1 MTKAEALEKVR
12 KLRRLAAG
20 AGVTGPEA
28 QTAGRIAGE
37 LVKEHGIT
45 AAELEG
51 PRAGAIG
58 EGGGRPDID
67 FGFGRVEFRGSDG
80 IRVTVA
86 GADFEGGLDDFLSFL
101 YRAAR
106 SAPGTAPTPGKGHR
120 ARPLTVEALK
130 DHAKFP
136 NRVHLAV
143 NDLRSVCGVG
153 PTFVWSFER
162 GVAIRSG
169 DPCPHCMETGVI
181 DARQPQL
188 KLPAS
193 RLRDARGRWI

>member
-20 AGVTGPEA
+20 AGATGPEA

-45 AAELEG
+45 AEELEG
-51 PRAGAIG
+51 RPAGADTL
-58 EGGGRPDID
+58 PDRDLFD
-67 FGFGRVEFRGSDG
+67 FGFGRVTWRDG
-80 IRVTVA
+80 DIKVTVA
-86 GADFEGGLDDFLSFL
+86 GANFEGPLDSFLSFL
-101 YRAAR
+101 YEAAR
-106 SAPGTAPTPGKGHR
+106 SAPSSAPTPGRGHR
-120 ARPLTVEALK
+120 ARPLPVEALK
-130 DHAKFP
+130 DHARFP

-143 NDLRSVCGVG
+143 NDMRSVCGIG
-153 PTFVWSFER
+153 PTFVWAFER

-169 DPCPHCMETGVI
+169 DPCPHCMQTGVI

-188 KLPAS
+188 KLPPS